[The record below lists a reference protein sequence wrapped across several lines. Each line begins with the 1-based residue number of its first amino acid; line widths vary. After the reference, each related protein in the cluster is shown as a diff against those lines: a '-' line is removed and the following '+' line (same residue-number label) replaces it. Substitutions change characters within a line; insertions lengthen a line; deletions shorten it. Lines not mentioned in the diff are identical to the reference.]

1 MNMTNRVKT
10 KVDSNL
16 DQCVSVI
23 DKSSLI
29 FIPQI
34 DLNPKVREGWL
45 QLARDAQINPKLMR
59 SYTKW
64 SHMCY
69 MYIVRKRSKWSV
81 ALFPFLLFF
90 CSSLGGVKLHL
101 LKRKRAELLQ
111 NREHWWCMAW
121 EWSALVFWHYH
132 LIHKVYIHHTL
143 HRILRRD

>member
-59 SYTKW
+59 SYTK
-64 SHMCY
+64 
-69 MYIVRKRSKWSV
+69 
-81 ALFPFLLFF
+81 
-90 CSSLGGVKLHL
+90 
-101 LKRKRAELLQ
+101 
-111 NREHWWCMAW
+111 
-121 EWSALVFWHYH
+121 
-132 LIHKVYIHHTL
+132 
-143 HRILRRD
+143 